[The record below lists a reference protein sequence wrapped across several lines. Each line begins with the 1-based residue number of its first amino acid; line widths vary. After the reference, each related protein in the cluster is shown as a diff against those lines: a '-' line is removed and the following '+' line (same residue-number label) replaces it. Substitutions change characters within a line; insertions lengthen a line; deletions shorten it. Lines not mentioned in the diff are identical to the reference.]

1 MQASILGQR
10 YFGVPQ
16 LALPG
21 RRASDRLGTSGVR
34 NVMSVTSMM
43 NGGPYSSFG
52 TPLAPGDSAPAPDA
66 MVRVLI
72 VDTPGPALDR
82 LLGVVRGY
90 AGFQLL
96 PPVVYGL
103 EYEAELVEEVKHQ
116 SPDILVMD
124 TGLGDASVAALI
136 RACRAAS
143 PQTEILLRTHV
154 GNDERVL
161 ACIEAGASG
170 YFFKD
175 AAAEWIVACVLA
187 LRGGGAL
194 ISPGIARR
202 VLSRFPL
209 GEIGEDKAADG
220 PKLTEQQVDVLRL
233 VACGTGLHEISDVL
247 ALPTQQVLVQIKS
260 VYRVLASAHS
270 A

>member
-1 MQASILGQR
+1 MQTSILGQR
-10 YFGVPQ
+10 YFGVPHM
-16 LALPG
+16 ALPG
-21 RRASDRLGTSGVR
+21 RRVTDSQSAS
-34 NVMSVTSMM
+34 NVA
-43 NGGPYSSFG
+43 NGGGYSSFG
-52 TPLAPGDSAPAPDA
+52 APLAPAVSAAIPGGV
-66 MVRVLI
+66 VRVLI
-72 VDTPGPALDR
+72 VDAPGPALDR
-82 LLGVVRGY
+82 LVGVVRAY

-103 EYEAELVEEVKHQ
+103 EYDAELVEEVRHQ
-116 SPDILVMD
+116 TPDVLVMD
-124 TGLGDASVAALI
+124 TGMGDASVAALI
-136 RACRAAS
+136 RACCAAS
-143 PQTEILLRTHV
+143 PKTEILLRTHV

-202 VLSRFPL
+202 VMSRFPL
-209 GEIGEDKAADG
+209 AATGEYQAVDGAA
-220 PKLTEQQVDVLRL
+220 LTEQQVDVLRL

-247 ALPTQQVLVQIKS
+247 ALPTQQVLMQIKS
-260 VYRVLASAHS
+260 VYRALACTRSV
-270 A
+270 

>member
-1 MQASILGQR
+1 MQASMLGQR
-10 YFGVPQ
+10 YFGVPS
-16 LALPG
+16 ALHQG
-21 RRASDRLGTSGVR
+21 RRTTDRLHAGSAQSG
-34 NVMSVTSMM
+34 
-43 NGGPYSSFG
+43 GHYSSFG
-52 TPLAPGDSAPAPDA
+52 TPLAPRSSPPEPGGV
-66 MVRVLI
+66 VRVLI

-82 LLGVVRGY
+82 LMAVVRAY

-96 PPVVYGL
+96 PPVVYGM
-103 EYEAELVEEVKHQ
+103 EYHAELADDVRHQ
-116 SPDILVMD
+116 APDVMFMD
-124 TGLGDASVAALI
+124 VGSGGAETAETVALI
-136 RACRAAS
+136 RQCRAAS

-209 GEIGEDKAADG
+209 CASGEHMSEDG
-220 PKLTEQQVDVLRL
+220 TVLT
-233 VACGTGLHEISDVL
+233 
-247 ALPTQQVLVQIKS
+247 
-260 VYRVLASAHS
+260 
-270 A
+270 

>member
-1 MQASILGQR
+1 MQASMFGQR
-10 YFGVPQ
+10 YFGVSSV
-16 LALPG
+16 LAQS
-21 RRASDRLGTSGVR
+21 RRDTDVLSASS
-34 NVMSVTSMM
+34 SY
-43 NGGPYSSFG
+43 GGGQYSSFG
-52 TPLAPGDSAPAPDA
+52 APLAPRVSPPEPDGV
-66 MVRVLI
+66 VRVLI

-82 LLGVVRGY
+82 LVGVVRGY

-96 PPVVYGL
+96 PPVVYGM
-103 EYEAELVEEVKHQ
+103 EYHAELADEVKHQ
-116 SPDILVMD
+116 SPDVLVMD
-124 TGLGDASVAALI
+124 TGVGDADTVALI
-136 RACRAAS
+136 QACRRAS
-143 PQTEILLRTHV
+143 PQTEVLLRTHV

-209 GEIGEDKAADG
+209 GASGEHQAAHG
-220 PKLTEQQVDVLRL
+220 AVLSEQQVDVLRL

-247 ALPTQQVLVQIKS
+247 ALPTDKVLAQIKS
-260 VYRVLASAHS
+260 VYRVLASMH
-270 A
+270 